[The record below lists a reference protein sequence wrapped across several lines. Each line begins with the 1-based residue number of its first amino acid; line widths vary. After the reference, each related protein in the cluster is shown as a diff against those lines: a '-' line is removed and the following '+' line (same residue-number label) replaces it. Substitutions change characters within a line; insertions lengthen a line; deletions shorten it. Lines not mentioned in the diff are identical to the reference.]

1 MKTKTTNI
9 KYSIK
14 ILDNQC
20 KIYINGIL
28 HISFKVSE
36 FIGVYTYM
44 EGGYNKEY
52 YIQFN
57 FKSTK
62 LITQYN
68 RIDKWKSVIALL
80 EKENLFE

>member
-1 MKTKTTNI
+1 MRKGVI

-14 ILDNQC
+14 VDSNQC

-36 FIGVYTYM
+36 FIGVYTYV

-52 YIQFN
+52 YIDFQ
-57 FKSTK
+57 FKSTI
-62 LITQYN
+62 LTTQYN
-68 RIDKWKSVIALL
+68 RIDKWKAIISLL